1 MGGNVEKEE
10 PTSLLAAKL
19 FLEVARGFRGRQI
32 SVEERHRT
40 KANWLQSAEWWLTNL
55 LCLPL
60 VVFWLLPCAA
70 ILAGR
75 SQWGL
80 VAIVV
85 GSIPLAWLV
94 RTALRFA
101 LIITG
106 QYVLPHNN

>member
-1 MGGNVEKEE
+1 MGGSVEKEE

-32 SVEERHRT
+32 TVEERHRI
-40 KANWLQSAEWWLTNL
+40 KANWLQSAEWWITNL

-60 VVFWLLPCAA
+60 VVFLLFPAAA

-75 SQWGL
+75 SQWGPF
-80 VAIVV
+80 AIVV
-85 GSIPLAWLV
+85 GSIPFAWLV
-94 RTALRFA
+94 RTVLRFV

-106 QYVLPHNN
+106 QHVLPHNN